1 MNRIRELR
9 KKHKISMKE
18 LGQYV
23 GVAESTISLYETEK
37 RQPDNSVL
45 IKIADY
51 FNVSIDYL
59 LGRDNIK
66 NKPFFE
72 NIKQLKTLR
81 KQKGLLQK
89 DVASFLGIDRTT
101 YVKYESVLC
110 EPDNK
115 TLIKLAELFSVS
127 VDYLLG
133 RDTLE
138 NPIPYNSFISEHEYR
153 LLEAYRNNID
163 MQSAVNKLLGISDD

>member
-1 MNRIRELR
+1 MSQREFAKAFGVSQSAIGNWESGAREPNFDTIQRI
-9 KKHKISMKE
+9 
-18 LGQYV
+18 
-23 GVAESTISLYETEK
+23 AEF
-37 RQPDNSVL
+37 
-45 IKIADY
+45 
-51 FNVSIDYL
+51 FNVSVDYL

-101 YVKYESVLC
+101 YVKYETGVS